1 MRKAYSMALWAVT
14 LAVVI
19 AALAIIRVPLKRALE
34 SKVQATA
41 DYVFWLKWPIDGKK
55 DTPKEYGQDT
65 NSRAKMAR
73 ERDVINEQI
82 EESDGDIK
90 VYTGVSSHDTSAFS
104 GVAEGSEALLNKY
117 DLND

>member
-19 AALAIIRVPLKRALE
+19 AALAIIRVPFKRALE

-41 DYVFWLKWPIDGKK
+41 DYVFWLKWGN
-55 DTPKEYGQDT
+55 TPQEHGQDA

-104 GVAEGSEALLNKY
+104 GVAEGSESLLDKY
-117 DLND
+117 DLNN